1 MYMNDEKIS
10 LIFEFIRR
18 EEIPAVVEYF
28 LSKGDVIKK
37 GYIFS
42 LEMVN
47 LN

>member
-1 MYMNDEKIS
+1 MNDEEIT

-18 EEIPAVVEYF
+18 EETPAVVEYF

-37 GYIFS
+37 AYIS
-42 LEMVN
+42 ISEMVN